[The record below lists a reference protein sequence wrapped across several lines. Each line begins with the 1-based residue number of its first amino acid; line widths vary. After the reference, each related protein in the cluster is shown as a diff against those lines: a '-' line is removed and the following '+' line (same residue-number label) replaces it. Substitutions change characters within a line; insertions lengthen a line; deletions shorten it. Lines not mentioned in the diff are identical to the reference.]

1 MKLFLMFFL
10 FLFAGCS
17 FNSNLNEIKVN
28 KEVDVNLLVYMAADN
43 NLERFAIQ
51 NILDMKKNGSSS
63 NLNIIVLLD
72 RSPGYDKSFGDWAD
86 TRGFRLSKYNT
97 LEEDLIYSY
106 GELDMTSCD
115 TLGNFLSFCDHFFPA
130 KKTILSIWSHGTGV
144 FDDGIIIDNAME
156 SRGRAVIC
164 DYTTGYDS
172 SMSINNLSITLNEFV
187 NEREKK
193 IDILLFDA
201 CLMQMIEIC
210 WELQSVASVI
220 IASQGA
226 LSGNGFDYDALITI
240 IDKEGDLDVINDS
253 IDIVNSFWLFY
264 KDNVFDSS
272 CSALNMY
279 TFSKV
284 KEQFISWTYCL
295 KQDIEKIKVIRGNQ
309 YSYSDLYTEF
319 IDLNSLLDSILE
331 NSDFSNLV
339 HESTVKLKQLL
350 SELIIANK
358 VTNSY
363 FNKLHGLSINFPKTK
378 EELNYYIKD
387 YEVNNLLN
395 IYKESFFDEIIIE
408 LNI

>member
-86 TRGFRLSKYNT
+86 TRVFRLSKYNT

-193 IDILLFDA
+193 
-201 CLMQMIEIC
+201 
-210 WELQSVASVI
+210 
-220 IASQGA
+220 
-226 LSGNGFDYDALITI
+226 N
-240 IDKEGDLDVINDS
+240 
-253 IDIVNSFWLFY
+253 
-264 KDNVFDSS
+264 
-272 CSALNMY
+272 
-279 TFSKV
+279 
-284 KEQFISWTYCL
+284 
-295 KQDIEKIKVIRGNQ
+295 R
-309 YSYSDLYTEF
+309 
-319 IDLNSLLDSILE
+319 
-331 NSDFSNLV
+331 
-339 HESTVKLKQLL
+339 
-350 SELIIANK
+350 
-358 VTNSY
+358 Y
-363 FNKLHGLSINFPKTK
+363 FTL
-378 EELNYYIKD
+378 
-387 YEVNNLLN
+387 
-395 IYKESFFDEIIIE
+395 
-408 LNI
+408 